1 MIGSGEYQISFG
13 GKNLVFNIEFIAEF
27 LHKIRYEPIEVAKKE
42 SEQLQ
47 HGEESTRQPY
57 QDSKVRFDPLTGV
70 IRYGDETIK
79 FHRGERS
86 NKPKFVLVKELWGL
100 KKHVK
105 NKKIKA
111 EGKSLPPET
120 LAVRLNMIDGA
131 GDFQRN
137 KQKQDQFYGL
147 IKGINRQSRDKN
159 IPMHIERNNGVQL
172 VITER

>member
-1 MIGSGEYQISFG
+1 M
-13 GKNLVFNIEFIAEF
+13 
-27 LHKIRYEPIEVAKKE
+27 
-42 SEQLQ
+42 
-47 HGEESTRQPY
+47 
-57 QDSKVRFDPLTGV
+57 
-70 IRYGDETIK
+70 
-79 FHRGERS
+79 
-86 NKPKFVLVKELWGL
+86 VKELWGL